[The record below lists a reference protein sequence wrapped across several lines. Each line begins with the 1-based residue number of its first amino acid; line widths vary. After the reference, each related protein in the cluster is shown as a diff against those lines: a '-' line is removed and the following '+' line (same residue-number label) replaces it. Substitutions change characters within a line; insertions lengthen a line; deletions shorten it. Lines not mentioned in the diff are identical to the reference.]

1 MGWEVGWDKASG
13 FNDYGPDMFDQLWHC
28 DVVNCGFLRNW
39 SHANSLQPG
48 IHMCVCVC
56 NGMVFWLK
64 AFYDIVIVVIVDD
77 GGQQMILNRIVVP
90 SESDSRPPNLV
101 LPTRSM
107 QFSSLAWRCKWSN
120 RNIYHDDFQE
130 SLTKSSHGG
139 ITGISW
145 TFSCLFFRIGVS
157 RGNRS
162 SYACASVKC

>member
-1 MGWEVGWDKASG
+1 MIMVLTCLIS
-13 FNDYGPDMFDQLWHC
+13 FDIVTLSI
-28 DVVNCGFLRNW
+28 VVFEKLEPRKFITAW
-39 SHANSLQPG
+39 YPHV
-48 IHMCVCVC
+48 CVCVC

-90 SESDSRPPNLV
+90 SKSDSRPPNLV

-107 QFSSLAWRCKWSN
+107 QFSSLAWRCKSSN
-120 RNIYHDDFQE
+120 RNIYHDDFHE
-130 SLTKSSHGG
+130 SLSKSSHGG